1 MAVAQFMKE
10 STLGTRFEAYTPIY
24 KWQGRHFDLIQ
35 FIGTSGV
42 LKVSHFSVDGVHFL
56 GVANSKSDN
65 REYTC
70 LGIFKVDF

>member
-10 STLGTRFEAYTPIY
+10 DAPGTRLEADTPIY

-42 LKVSHFSVDGVHFL
+42 LKISHFSVEDVHFL
-56 GVANSKSDN
+56 AVANSRSDSSK
-65 REYTC
+65 
-70 LGIFKVDF
+70 LSL